1 MRGPERL
8 GCLRGPGSKE
18 ATARAPRALCVYICI
33 SYPRVCVETA
43 VLTPPLSMEVETLHD
58 YLCTK
63 LLSPGIVLIDSR
75 ILTRILERG
84 VVRVSLNT

>member
-43 VLTPPLSMEVETLHD
+43 VLTTPFDGSGNPPRLFVYKAS
-58 YLCTK
+58 
-63 LLSPGIVLIDSR
+63 
-75 ILTRILERG
+75 
-84 VVRVSLNT
+84 